1 MIEAPPAVPARRAR
15 RRWGVAAALVALV
28 GVVASYVGFV
38 FAPRERARVASVE
51 FADLLAAD
59 TRFERVL
66 WIASPHQ
73 NLGALDER
81 VGDLELYLAELSR
94 LAGIS
99 RPRLPTFGPFS
110 LPPARELAL
119 AWSGSGESFLGVAR
133 IEPGVG
139 LVARIAG
146 RLAGNP
152 WLAGGRVEASG
163 RTIEVRW
170 QGGLW
175 IVASG
180 LPADFTWPLPRGEE
194 TVRRTAEPAAIAQLV
209 LRRQAGQLSAG
220 RFVLARDVDGLE
232 VRSGVLPE
240 SLQPAS
246 DWSFPGVALWVS
258 STDRG
263 PIGGPGLF
271 LLWDAAEGAI
281 PRVTV
286 LQRGGGHTFKLPGE
300 SLLHLVGEGEPAYR
314 LGWSVRATQR
324 SARREGLLLVPWFER
339 HLPRPGRR
347 TAWLGLAGRLVPAA
361 SARTLERLARNLE
374 LLPLLPALEVRRLAA
389 GARLLAPFRDC
400 AAITFEVWHEP
411 EGARLRLC
419 SRLSGPEAVKEG
431 LSSGEDGEIDE
442 EPSIR

>member
-1 MIEAPPAVPARRAR
+1 MNPAT
-15 RRWGVAAALVALV
+15 RRWGIAAAVVAVVAVVAAAMT
-28 GVVASYVGFV
+28 YVGLV
-38 FAPRERARVASVE
+38 FAPRERARVASPE
-51 FADLLAAD
+51 LADLLAAD

-81 VGDLELYLAELSR
+81 VGDLALYLAELTR

-99 RPRLPTFGPFS
+99 PPRLPTFGPFS

-119 AWSGSGESFLGVAR
+119 AWSGSGQSFLGVAR

-152 WLAGGRVEASG
+152 WLAGGRVETAG

-180 LPADFTWPLPRGEE
+180 LPADLTWPLPRSEE
-194 TVRRTAEPAAIAQLV
+194 AVRRAAEPAAIAQLV
-209 LRRQAGQLSAG
+209 LRRPAGQLPAG
-220 RFVLARDVDGLE
+220 RFVLARGVAGLE

-240 SLQPAS
+240 TLQPAS
-246 DWSFPGVALWVS
+246 DGSFPGIALWVS

-271 LLWDAAEGAI
+271 LLWDSAAEAI
-281 PRVTV
+281 PRVAV
-286 LQRGGGHTFKLPGE
+286 LQRGGGRTFKLPGE

-314 LGWSVRATQR
+314 LGWSVRATQS
-324 SARREGLLLVPWFER
+324 SARREALLLVPWFER
-339 HLPRPGRR
+339 HLPRPGSR
-347 TAWLGLAGRLVPAA
+347 TAWLGLAGRLVPAT

-389 GARLLAPFRDC
+389 GAHLLAPFRDC

-419 SRLSGPEAVKEG
+419 TRLSGPEAMKEG

-442 EPSIR
+442 EVSIR